1 MTSGWSVEV
10 SIRRDPALD
19 RTSLQAVARE
29 VARLLAVPDRPLLTA
44 QEVATRFNVD
54 RGWVYAHAD
63 ELGVVRIG
71 QGPRPRLRFDAAVVA
86 QQLLGGRGRE
96 VAPRAYTPQTAGAPL
111 LPIRR
116 PASKRTRRPRDAETS
131 DG

>member
-1 MTSGWSVEV
+1 
-10 SIRRDPALD
+10 
-19 RTSLQAVARE
+19 
-29 VARLLAVPDRPLLTA
+29 LTA
-44 QEVATRFNVD
+44 RQVAERFNVD

-63 ELGVVRIG
+63 ELGVVRLG
-71 QGPRPRLRFDAAVVA
+71 DGPRPRLRFDRAVVA
-86 QQLLGGRGRE
+86 QLLVATRGRE

-116 PASKRTRRPRDAETS
+116 PASKRARRSRDAEAS